1 LLRRTATTEFRA
13 FTSRSSPVAEKWEP
27 AAAPPLQDVFAAR
40 KRFADDNWP
49 HLLGSCSMMKLVS
62 KFALVAAVAALA
74 MAGSTGESS
83 AKGHMAK
90 GKKAA
95 AACTPGALKTAACG
109 PAGCTMQRCWADGKW
124 YPSLFVCMQ
133 PWCPK

>member
-1 LLRRTATTEFRA
+1 
-13 FTSRSSPVAEKWEP
+13 
-27 AAAPPLQDVFAAR
+27 
-40 KRFADDNWP
+40 
-49 HLLGSCSMMKLVS
+49 MMKMVS

-74 MAGSTGESS
+74 IAGSAGET
-83 AKGHMAK
+83 MAK
-90 GKKAA
+90 GKKKAA

-124 YPSLFVCMQ
+124 HPSLFVCWQ